1 MKILIVDDSTTIRV
15 QLDKTLKESKK
26 GFQVYEAEN
35 GVEALNVLKDNPDI
49 KIVISDINMPEMD
62 GITLAEFVKKNET
75 LKNLEI
81 VLLTTEC
88 SPKMKV
94 KAKEA
99 GVMAWIPKPAKPLLL
114 LGIIEKIKVKMGLQ
128 NDPLPTT

>member
-15 QLDKTLKESKK
+15 QLDKALKESKK

-35 GVEALNVLKDNPDI
+35 GVQALNVLKDNPDI

-81 VLLTTEC
+81 VLLTTEF
-88 SPKMKV
+88 SPKLKV

-99 GVMAWIPKPAKPLLL
+99 GVAAWVPKPAKPWLLL
-114 LGIIEKIKVKMGLQ
+114 EIIEKIKVKMGLQ
-128 NDPLPTT
+128 NDPLPST

>member
-35 GVEALNVLKDNPDI
+35 GVQALNVLKDNPDI

-62 GITLAEFVKKNET
+62 GITLAEFVKKMR
-75 LKNLEI
+75 
-81 VLLTTEC
+81 
-88 SPKMKV
+88 P
-94 KAKEA
+94 
-99 GVMAWIPKPAKPLLL
+99 
-114 LGIIEKIKVKMGLQ
+114 
-128 NDPLPTT
+128 

>member
-15 QLDKTLKESKK
+15 QLDRTLKESKK

-62 GITLAEFVKKNET
+62 GITLAEFVKKNEA

-99 GVMAWIPKPAKPLLL
+99 GVTAWIPKPAKPLLL

-128 NDPLPTT
+128 NDPLPST